1 MVLLN
6 EGGKVAMTPS
16 CSKNNLQRTGVTIS
30 ISQSKESIIWA
41 GILIY
46 ITSYLNMSELV
57 NDGMLD
63 IRLPIEK
70 VIFQTYCRHFES
82 QDFFFFFIVV
92 GNT

>member
-1 MVLLN
+1 M
-6 EGGKVAMTPS
+6 KVEKLPWLPAAG
-16 CSKNNLQRTGVTIS
+16 KNNLQRTGVTIS

-46 ITSYLNMSELV
+46 ITSYLNVSKLV

-82 QDFFFFFIVV
+82 QDFFSFLLW
-92 GNT
+92 